1 MLLSQKMTEF
11 FFSNIK
17 FEDKIIFFLV
27 SAPSQIFFSI
37 KVDQPVTVNKEK
49 MRKSHIS
56 GLVKSN
62 IELPLNKTNSKQLGG
77 NGY

>member
-1 MLLSQKMTEF
+1 MRDE
-11 FFSNIK
+11 
-17 FEDKIIFFLV
+17 
-27 SAPSQIFFSI
+27 I

-62 IELPLNKTNSKQLGG
+62 IELPLNETNSKQLGG